1 MSRDRAGVLD
11 ATVVRLLL
19 TSSVVALSTSGFIF
33 AVPFYI
39 LARLGRTDAVGTVV
53 AIWTAGYIVSCL
65 LSQQIVR
72 RLSPRTSVTI
82 AIIGVGV
89 FMFLFRFT
97 WTVPQMSVL
106 GLFYGLF
113 LGGVWAP
120 LMGWLSG
127 DAEGVVLSRRLGFFN
142 ISWSI
147 SVILAP
153 LLASYLVKQSVTLP
167 FGVMTAIIAV
177 AGLVVLTTR
186 YQPRRAIPSA
196 FPVVASAA
204 DKDSPPIELDRP
216 VAQLIHEEMLPL
228 DPAKMRYIR
237 YLAWIGAAVAYTA
250 ISVFRYQ
257 MPHLAKT
264 IHMDEIVFGRVAVSL
279 SLAITIAF
287 FVLARWT
294 GWHGK
299 TRWIFLPQILLVVA
313 SGLLTWAT
321 SAWAM
326 VPLMLAAGFAA
337 GLLYASS
344 VFYGSLGAA
353 PAVRT
358 RRMAIHEICLNIG
371 VILGSYLGNLLSQ
384 HLGPSRVYPYLAAAV
399 GLMALIQAIGWNL
412 LLARHARNARLAAPP
427 TSPAP
432 AGLNPALTQQ
442 E

>member
-1 MSRDRAGVLD
+1 M
-11 ATVVRLLL
+11 
-19 TSSVVALSTSGFIF
+19 
-33 AVPFYI
+33 
-39 LARLGRTDAVGTVV
+39 GTVV

-65 LSQQIVR
+65 LSQRIAR
-72 RLSPRTSVTI
+72 RLSPRASVTI

-127 DAEGVVLSRRLGFFN
+127 DAEGVTLSRRLGFFN
-142 ISWSI
+142 ISWSV

-153 LLASYLVKQSVTLP
+153 LLASYLVKQSITLP

-186 YQPRRAIPSA
+186 YRQPRPAALSA
-196 FPVVASAA
+196 FPVVTSAA
-204 DKDSPPIELDRP
+204 GNDSPPTELDRP
-216 VAQLIHEEMLPL
+216 VSPLIYEEMLPL
-228 DPAKMRYIR
+228 DPVKMRYIR
-237 YLAWIGAAVAYTA
+237 YLAWTGALVAYMA
-250 ISVFRYQ
+250 IAVFRYQ

-264 IHMDEIVFGRVAVSL
+264 IHMDEVVFGRVAVSL

-326 VPLMLAAGFAA
+326 VPLMLAAGFSA
-337 GLLYASS
+337 GLLYACS
-344 VFYGSLGAA
+344 V
-353 PAVRT
+353 
-358 RRMAIHEICLNIG
+358 
-371 VILGSYLGNLLSQ
+371 LL
-384 HLGPSRVYPYLAAAV
+384 
-399 GLMALIQAIGWNL
+399 
-412 LLARHARNARLAAPP
+412 RLAGRGPGRPHPP
-427 TSPAP
+427 YGHPRDLPERRRDPGQLPGEPAQPAP
-432 AGLNPALTQQ
+432 RSQPGLPLPGGGRWLDGPAPGRRLEPAAGPPRPRCATGRPGHTPDRLGLNPALARQ